1 MNDTDLVNILIIF
14 FCFPLVMS
22 LGFKWTF
29 LVMFK
34 SLKVVLVQT
43 EIAYVVIQSFT
54 AVMVEVNTA
63 REYSYTYGMTTSR
76 RVVCQK
82 TCGQDILDKQ
92 N

>member
-1 MNDTDLVNILIIF
+1 
-14 FCFPLVMS
+14 MS

-63 REYSYTYGMTTSR
+63 REYSYTYIWY
-76 RVVCQK
+76 
-82 TCGQDILDKQ
+82 DDFA
-92 N
+92 